1 MEEVTFDVVIRGG
14 TVYDGSGG
22 DGRRTDVG
30 IVGDKIAAIGDL
42 SKAEARRTVDAS
54 GLAVAPGF
62 INMLSWS
69 TDSLIV
75 DGKSQSELRQGVTT
89 QIFGEGFSMGPLND
103 KLRKFLEAQQTDFK
117 YEMPW
122 STLSEY
128 LAYLEKRGISQN
140 VASYVGATTL
150 RTYVIGFDKRA
161 PTAAELD
168 TMRELVRKEMEAGA
182 LGIGSAAHLCPRQL
196 RVDGGAHRALQG
208 GREVQGEVH
217 LAHAERG
224 GRAPGGRG
232 RAHPDR
238 PRSGPAGG
246 DLPSEGGRQ
255 GELAQDGPGHREGR
269 RRAARGPRD
278 PRQHVHVYRG
288 RNLRWTRAWRR
299 GRTTAET
306 KSCSSASRIRTR
318 GPGSP
323 PR

>member
-1 MEEVTFDVVIRGG
+1 MRTRTALVAAAFLALAAASSLAAVGPVDEPVEEVTFDVVIRGG

-42 SKAEARRTVDAS
+42 SKANARRSVDAS

-62 INMLSWS
+62 VNMLSWS

-103 KLRKFLEAQQTDFK
+103 TLRKFLEAQQTDFK
-117 YEMPW
+117 YDMPW
-122 STLSEY
+122 TTLSEY

-182 LGIGSAAHLCPRQL
+182 LGIGSALIY
-196 RVDGGAHRALQG
+196 
-208 GREVQGEVH
+208 
-217 LAHAERG
+217 
-224 GRAPGGRG
+224 APGNYASTEELIELCRV
-232 RAHPDR
+232 A
-238 PRSGPAGG
+238 AKY
-246 DLPSEGGRQ
+246 Q
-255 GELAQDGPGHREGR
+255 GK
-269 RRAARGPRD
+269 
-278 PRQHVHVYRG
+278 Y
-288 RNLRWTRAWRR
+288 
-299 GRTTAET
+299 
-306 KSCSSASRIRTR
+306 I
-318 GPGSP
+318 
-323 PR
+323 